1 MSVVLKHKSLLIIVF
16 INIFVINTHKYL
28 TKIVYILRRLI
39 EVCFPL
45 KEQKNKKKSC
55 FKPKKK
61 I

>member
-45 KEQKNKKKSC
+45 KEQKNKKKAVS
-55 FKPKKK
+55 KQKKK